1 MDASAGMS
9 SESSAEE
16 SGQPKG
22 LGLAGTDLE
31 VDGSEGWDKAFAEG
45 EHVEG
50 ISFEDWSRI

>member
-9 SESSAEE
+9 SESSAVE
-16 SGQPKG
+16 SGQPKD

-31 VDGSEGWDKAFAEG
+31 VDGSEGWDKVFAEG

-50 ISFEDWSRI
+50 ISFGD